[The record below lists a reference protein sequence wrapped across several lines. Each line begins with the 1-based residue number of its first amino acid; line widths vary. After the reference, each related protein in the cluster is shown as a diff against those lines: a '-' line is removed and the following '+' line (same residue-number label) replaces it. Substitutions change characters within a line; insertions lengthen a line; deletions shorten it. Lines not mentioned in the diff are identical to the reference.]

1 MLLQSASVRRLR
13 MGITWALWLV
23 ALYVGLMT
31 LHWPKQKFELA
42 TPGVHTLVLSGFGM
56 LIALAVAWGIT
67 RWRREST
74 ASDEVL

>member
-1 MLLQSASVRRLR
+1 
-13 MGITWALWLV
+13 
-23 ALYVGLMT
+23 MT
-31 LHWPKQKFELA
+31 LHWTKQKFELA
-42 TPGVHTLVLSGFGM
+42 VPGVHTLVLSGFGV

>member
-1 MLLQSASVRRLR
+1 VRRMR

-31 LHWPKQKFELA
+31 LHWTKQKFELA
-42 TPGVHTLVLSGFGM
+42 VPGVHTLVLSGFGV